1 MAERRMFA
9 RSVMVL
15 GSYPELSHSAQA
27 LYVALNM
34 LADDDGLVGNFKV
47 ILRQCRCNQK
57 HLQSLLEAGLLL
69 QFPSGVVAITHW
81 LIHNQL
87 RKDRYKPTVHQAEF
101 GQLFVTKGTPY
112 RFLQPGETGC
122 QTVACLE
129 TQESRKKENIGK
141 INKGNVKEV
150 EDMGGEGNTGNQILV
165 PEKDP
170 SSITDFERSVL
181 DFYIKYCQGMV
192 QYLYLDEKLREKI
205 RTLEEIGWNLPTLEH
220 AFQIAGNSQFLLGE
234 NEDHWVCS
242 LDWLCEDDNLRKV
255 CAGKYQSYKKK
266 VPMGCSGLGEAEL
279 EAIQK
284 LFREA

>member
-101 GQLFVTKGTPY
+101 GQLFVNKGTPY
-112 RFLQPGETGC
+112 RFLQPGEAGC

-129 TQESRKKENIGK
+129 TQESEGKPKKGK
-141 INKGNVKEV
+141 LKQAYIRE
-150 EDMGGEGNTGNQILV
+150 GEMNTGDQILV
-165 PEKDP
+165 PEKDQ
-170 SSITDFERSVL
+170 SSVTYFERSVFDL
-181 DFYIKYCQGMV
+181 YLQHCQGMAECT
-192 QYLYLDEKLREKI
+192 YLDEKLREKI
-205 RTLEEIGWNLPTLEH
+205 RKLEEIGWNLPTLEH
-220 AFQIAGNSQFLLGE
+220 VFQIAGNSQFLLGE
-234 NEDHWVCS
+234 NEEHWICS

-284 LFREA
+284 LFRES

>member
-47 ILRQCRCNQK
+47 ILRQCRCTQK

-69 QFPSGVVAITHW
+69 QFPSGVVAIVHW

-101 GQLFVTKGTPY
+101 GQLFVNKGTPY

-122 QTVACLE
+122 QTVTHLV
-129 TQESRKKENIGK
+129 TQERKEKERK
-141 INKGNVKEV
+141 DKERKDKGRE
-150 EDMGGEGNTGNQILV
+150 GENNTGNQVLL
-165 PEKDP
+165 PEIDP
-170 SSITDFERSVL
+170 SSITDFEKSVL
-181 DFYIKYCQGMV
+181 DFYIKHCQGMV

-205 RTLEEIGWNLPTLEH
+205 RKLEKIGWNLPALEH

-234 NEDHWVCS
+234 NEEHWICS

-284 LFREA
+284 LFRES